1 MRGIKDAFLKRV
13 LDEKIVDTRR
23 YRYTFQEYCLTT
35 DIVRLPIEY
44 LDTPKAY
51 AQWEW
56 EVVCSY
62 VKHNTAYE

>member
-1 MRGIKDAFLKRV
+1 MKEAFLKRV
-13 LDEKIVDTRR
+13 LREKIVDTRK
-23 YRYTFQEYCLTT
+23 YRYTLQETYLCT

-51 AQWEW
+51 EPW

-62 VKHNTAYE
+62 VKPITIYDK